1 MQEKGLGEKEVESRR
16 KESGYNEIQEVSKV
30 TPLQII
36 LRGVKSNYVIY
47 LLLIAAFL
55 SFFIGKNV
63 TGWVIVLTIIAVIS
77 TAFVQEYRAE
87 KAVEALK
94 GMMVQTSTVIRS
106 GVELR
111 INSREIVPGDLLVL
125 RSGERVPA
133 DCQLIEEKTIRAD
146 ESILTGESRE
156 IEKRVAK
163 NKEDSSREC
172 MLFMGSFITNGRG
185 VARVTHTGMNTQ
197 FGKIAG
203 LISKT
208 EKELPLQRKINGI
221 TKKILIIGIIFSLLT
236 GLIMFMRMDG
246 ITRGGL
252 VEITLLVI
260 AISVASFPEGFP
272 VVLTTSLS
280 VGAFRMARKN
290 AIVNRMSIIETLGEA
305 TVICSDKTGTIT
317 KGEMTVKK
325 LFYDNSTVEV
335 SGAGYNNNGVFLY
348 QGKEIDPTKN
358 NVARLIMKAAVN
370 CNDSKISSSGNDGE
384 YTTIGTSTEIAVL
397 VMAAK
402 ARIFKDDS
410 QDTRTEEVPFNSSRK
425 IMSVVCK
432 SKDGNN
438 VYTKGAIEYLLKKC
452 TRIQRDNGI
461 FTLREADKEAILLE
475 NKRMNNSAFRT
486 LGFAY
491 KKYDPSNKESLEE
504 ELIFLGFAAMEDPPR
519 PEIAEAISTCT
530 RAGITVKMITGDNR
544 ETAMAIARQVGL
556 TTNIITGDELDKA
569 TDQELMSIVKKMSIF
584 ARVTPEHKLR
594 IVRALKANGEV
605 VAMTGDGVNDAPA
618 LKEAHIGIA
627 MGKNGTDVSR
637 SVADLILKD
646 DNFATIVSA
655 INEGRT
661 VFKNIRKFSSY
672 QVACTQ
678 SELSI
683 LFLGV
688 LLAPF
693 LGWQVPIITGIQILF
708 MNIVTSDIPAVTL
721 GLNPSSKDNMDVP
734 PRKKNE
740 STIITPNFT
749 KLIIFSGIIMGLFT
763 LASYYLSYNVLGR
776 TQAEAQTVALVTLI
790 LIEIG
795 NAFNF
800 RSFRKGVIGRSLWVN
815 KYLFIASLASIVATL
830 IIVYTPANKVFQTIP
845 IGFSSWAVALGLT
858 VLLIII
864 YDILKYYNNKKRFL
878 DLEL

>member
-1 MQEKGLGEKEVESRR
+1 MHQGLSKKEVEQKQKSH
-16 KESGYNEIQEVSKV
+16 GFNEIDEGPRV
-30 TPLQII
+30 TPLKII
-36 LRGVKSNYVIY
+36 LRGIKGNYVLY
-47 LLLIAAFL
+47 LLLVAAFL
-55 SFFIGKNV
+55 SFFVGKTV
-63 TGWVIVLTIIAVIS
+63 TGWVIVATIIAVI
-77 TAFVQEYRAE
+77 TTTFFQEYRAE

-94 GMMVQTSTVIRS
+94 GMMVQTSIVIRN
-106 GVELR
+106 GIETR
-111 INSREIVPGDLLVL
+111 IQSREIVPGDLLLL

-133 DCQLIEEKTIRAD
+133 DCMLIEEKTIRAD

-156 IEKRVAK
+156 MEKKAAK
-163 NKEDSSREC
+163 SNDDNSHEC

-185 VARVTHTGMNTQ
+185 IARVKHTGMNTQ

-208 EKELPLQRKINGI
+208 EKELPLQKKINGI
-221 TKKILIIGIIFSLLT
+221 TRTIIIVGITFAILT
-236 GLIMFMRMDG
+236 GLIMFFRMESLTSEG
-246 ITRGGL
+246 IL
-252 VEITLLVI
+252 EIAILTI

-272 VVLTTSLS
+272 VVLTTALS
-280 VGAFRMARKN
+280 VGAYRMARKN

-325 LFYDNSTVEV
+325 LFYDNSIVDVT
-335 SGAGYNNNGVFLY
+335 GAGYNSNGEFLHE
-348 QGKEIDPTKN
+348 GSALDPLKN
-358 NVARLIMKAAVN
+358 NVGKLIMKVAVN
-370 CNDSKISSSGNDGE
+370 CNDSKISRSGDDGE
-384 YTTIGTSTEIAVL
+384 YTTIGTSTEVAVL
-397 VMAAK
+397 VMAGK
-402 ARIFKDDS
+402 ARTFIEDS
-410 QDTRTEEVPFNSSRK
+410 GESRIEEVPFNSSRK

-432 SKDGNN
+432 GREGSM
-438 VYTKGAIEYLLKKC
+438 VYTKGAIEYVLNKC

-461 FTLREADKEAILLE
+461 FTLREADKKTILAE
-475 NKRMNNSAFRT
+475 NKKMNNSAFRT

-491 KKYDPSNKESLEE
+491 KKYDSTNKEDIEE
-504 ELIFLGFAAMEDPPR
+504 NLIFLGFAAMEDPPR
-519 PEIAEAISTCT
+519 EEISEAIETCEK
-530 RAGITVKMITGDNR
+530 AGIVVKMITGDNR

-556 TTNIITGDELDKA
+556 ETNIITGEEIDKITDHELRA
-569 TDQELMSIVKKMSIF
+569 VVKKMSIF

-672 QVACTQ
+672 QIACTQ
-678 SELSI
+678 AELSI

-688 LLAPF
+688 LLAPL

-721 GLNPSSKDNMDVP
+721 ALNPSSKDNMEVP
-734 PRKKNE
+734 PRRKEE
-740 STIITPNFT
+740 SSIITKNFT
-749 KLIIFSGIIMGLFT
+749 KLIIFSGIIMGLLT
-763 LASYYLSYNVLGR
+763 LSSYYLSYNVMGS
-776 TQAEAQTVALVTLI
+776 TQQEAQTVALITLI

-815 KYLFIASLASIVATL
+815 KYLFMASIISIIATL
-830 IIVYTPANKVFQTIP
+830 IIVYTPVNELFQTMP
-845 IGFSSWAVALGLT
+845 IGFSYWGVALGLT
-858 VLLIII
+858 IFLIII
-864 YDILKYYNNKKRFL
+864 YDILKYYNSSKRFL
-878 DLEL
+878 ELELN